1 MKTMEELA
9 GDDKMSEELLEI
21 IRPIVEP
28 RILLMRQE
36 ALDTGLKQ
44 GIEQGIEQGVKQGIE
59 QGILG
64 AVEILRSI
72 GHTDETIKGMIM
84 EKYKLSETDA
94 EQYLQPDT
102 ASR

>member
-1 MKTMEELA
+1 
-9 GDDKMSEELLEI
+9 
-21 IRPIVEP
+21 
-28 RILLMRQE
+28 MRQE

-44 GIEQGIEQGVKQGIE
+44 GIEQGIEQGVKQGIEQGVKQGIE